1 MAANLTN
8 PSPQRWSVLRKLPW
22 IAAAILL
29 LLPAVAM
36 QFKVE
41 GVAWTASDFIAMG
54 AILLVACGSFEVLA
68 RSAPDF
74 AYLAA
79 AAIAI
84 GTGFLMVWANLAVGI
99 VGDGIH
105 GANLMFFGVVFVA
118 IVATLLAR
126 FRAPAMARAMFATAG
141 ALVLAVAIAMTAFG
155 ASALE
160 AGLTMA
166 FVAGWLVSAL
176 LYKVSAQQQG
186 IVAPGRHS

>member
-1 MAANLTN
+1 MAANMTN
-8 PSPQRWSVLRKLPW
+8 QNPQRWSILRKLPW
-22 IAAAILL
+22 ITAVIIL

-36 QFKVE
+36 QLNVE
-41 GVAWTASDFIAMG
+41 GVVWTASDFIAMG

-68 RSAPDF
+68 RSAPNF

-99 VGDGIH
+99 VGDDLN
-105 GANLMFFGVVFVA
+105 GANVMFFGVVLVA

-126 FRAPAMARAMFATAG
+126 FRAPAMANAMFATAG
-141 ALVLAVAIAMTAFG
+141 ALVLTIAVALTAFG

-160 AGLTMA
+160 AGLTMV
-166 FVAGWLVSAL
+166 FVAGWLVSGAL
-176 LYKVSAQQQG
+176 FRMSAK
-186 IVAPGRHS
+186 S